1 MVIPMRELYQYTER
15 LSSDVQIKLQV
26 SRSDVYQM
34 VASDKNTPEEN
45 NAAIDAY
52 LNARA
57 AIRVYDATLNE
68 YQASVASE
76 PSLSLPDIAG
86 ALQAQ
91 AQHVADQLRASSYNR
106 SVVLRDLG
114 DVVWFVAKIASAL
127 EVELSELVEVHASKH

>member
-15 LSSDVQIKLQV
+15 LSSDAQIKLQV